1 MGVCEVPWHDFN
13 GIVISIKL
21 VKIVNTIS
29 KGFTL
34 THCTRQSYSIRNVK
48 YIIIVLNMIVTHA
61 VFPPYTHTHTHTY
74 KYIYY
79 VLNCCS
85 IV

>member
-34 THCTRQSYSIRNVK
+34 THCIRQSYSIRNVK
-48 YIIIVLNMIVTHA
+48 YIIIVLNLIVTHA
-61 VFPPYTHTHTHTY
+61 VFFPLTHTHTHINI
-74 KYIYY
+74 YIMY
-79 VLNCCS
+79 
-85 IV
+85 